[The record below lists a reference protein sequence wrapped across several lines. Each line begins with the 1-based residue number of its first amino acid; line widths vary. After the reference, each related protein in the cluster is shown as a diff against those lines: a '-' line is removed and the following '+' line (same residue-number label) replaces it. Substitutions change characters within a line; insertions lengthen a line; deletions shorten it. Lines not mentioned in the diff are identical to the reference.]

1 MHFQLLSWMSW
12 HQSGTTVQLG
22 CAVDVLSVGGRLR
35 KPPLSALAP
44 VVENAERRSYG
55 TRENGPTNRHGESTR
70 RLMAAPGSL
79 RQNLYVLYF
88 GPRHRNL
95 YVGRELALHL
105 SASLARRAVRRQTA
119 SALILLSS
127 FFPHY
132 SGTPASK
139 LSYGRPRAFTTRN
152 RHFAGRSR
160 FVPTGCCFHLLN
172 CNLQAQTEAEQRL
185 IILSSVDLSMPL
197 RPLLAFVWVPF
208 SPRNY
213 AQTHPV
219 PGMK

>member
-1 MHFQLLSWMSW
+1 MSW

-22 CAVDVLSVGGRLR
+22 CAVDLLSVGGRLR

-55 TRENGPTNRHGESTR
+55 RGETVLQIATVNQPGTRR

-160 FVPTGCCFHLLN
+160 FVPTSCFHLLN
-172 CNLQAQTEAEQRL
+172 CDLQAQTDAELGL
-185 IILSSVDLSMPL
+185 IILSSVDTSMPL